1 MIGVGQ
7 RIKKVREDRGMSLDE
22 FAKAIGISVKK
33 LEEIE
38 KGVSRPCDS
47 TLVFI
52 AKRFNVDFKWLALGE
67 RAREPV
73 GVT

>member
-1 MIGVGQ
+1 MIGVGE
-7 RIKKVREDRGMSLDE
+7 RIRKIREERGMSLEE
-22 FAKAIGISVKK
+22 FAKAIGISTKK

-38 KGVSRPCDS
+38 KGISRPCDA

-52 AKRFNVDFKWLALGE
+52 AKRFNVDYRWLALGE
-67 RAREPV
+67 RAKEPA